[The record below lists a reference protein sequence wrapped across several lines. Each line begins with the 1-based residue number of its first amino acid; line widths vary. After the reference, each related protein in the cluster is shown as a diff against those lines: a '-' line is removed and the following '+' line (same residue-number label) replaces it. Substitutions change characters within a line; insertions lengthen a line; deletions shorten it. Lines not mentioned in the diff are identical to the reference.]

1 MRSRCSSL
9 GLQQPAGLHCSS
21 SQVRQVGK
29 AATADG
35 AEYDWIIATGLH
47 ALLILYLKHGE
58 GGGAFLLMRW
68 WKCLHTLLIL
78 YFHIASREGGL
89 SFSELVEIDGNLG
102 KIVFGVHGQF
112 PF

>member
-1 MRSRCSSL
+1 MVQSTIGSS
-9 GLQQPAGLHCSS
+9 
-21 SQVRQVGK
+21 
-29 AATADG
+29 
-35 AEYDWIIATGLH
+35 ATGLH

-58 GGGAFLLMRW
+58 GGGLPFNEVVES
-68 WKCLHTLLIL
+68 LHTLLIL

-89 SFSELVEIDGNLG
+89 SFSELVEIDGNLR